1 MSLRPTCSYLKCW
14 NHFGFTEPG
23 TDVLNTLSEQT
34 GRFMWCICGVKRGPC
49 FVSSSINNSDIL
61 WYFYLV
67 CSSIFRSYLLP
78 PRCSFWKARS
88 GWTVVVWS
96 DKAAEISTVAEKLG
110 RISTVVVEAAYRCLG
125 WWSDCR
131 CSPAVSSARE
141 VSVEGFG
148 GMELSLLRTIIE
160 INTTVYYSVTS
171 GNTQLITNTLYISKC
186 WYYMTSPK
194 HLTL

>member
-23 TDVLNTLSEQT
+23 TDVLNTVSEQT
-34 GRFMWCICGVKRGPC
+34 GRFMWCICGVKRRPC
-49 FVSSSINNSDIL
+49 FVSSSISNSDIL
-61 WYFYLV
+61 WYFHLV

-88 GWTVVVWS
+88 GWTGVVWS
-96 DKAAEISTVAEKLG
+96 DKAAEISTVALKLG

-131 CSPAVSSARE
+131 CSPAVSPDFIFCPWGQRGRFWWDGAESAEDYYRDQYN
-141 VSVEGFG
+141 
-148 GMELSLLRTIIE
+148 SLLQRHLRE
-160 INTTVYYSVTS
+160 YSTER
-171 GNTQLITNTLYISKC
+171 
-186 WYYMTSPK
+186 
-194 HLTL
+194 